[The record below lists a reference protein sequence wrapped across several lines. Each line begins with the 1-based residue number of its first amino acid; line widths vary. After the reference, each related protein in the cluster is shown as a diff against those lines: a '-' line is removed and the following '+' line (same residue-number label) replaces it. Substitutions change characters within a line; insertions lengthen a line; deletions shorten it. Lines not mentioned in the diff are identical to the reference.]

1 MFNTLILIHYLY
13 YLFFM
18 TSQNNSTIVN
28 FIWQV
33 ADDILRDIYVKWKYR
48 DVILPMTVLTRID
61 SELIDTKDKVLAE
74 NEKFKN
80 KITNIEPILERATGY
95 AFYNTSPFTL
105 KTLLLDAPNLRSNFK
120 QYLNGYSSNIQD
132 ILQKFKFENQ
142 IQTLEESDIL
152 FALIQKFSDASD
164 KLSPKNL
171 SNHDMGYVFEEL
183 IRKFNEQN
191 NEEAW
196 EHFTPREV
204 IRLMTNLL
212 FLPVQDQIKNKP
224 LSIYDPCVGSGGMLS
239 VAKEFIQWDE
249 SMIHSTANIFT
260 FGQEINPETYALC
273 KADML
278 LKWERDN
285 QVAFGSTLSND
296 GFPDDRFDFI
306 LTNPPYGKS
315 WKTDEDKLANGKK
328 KEILDPRFSVGTP
341 RINDGQLLFVLHM
354 LSKMKHD
361 TPLGTRIASVHN
373 GSALFTGDAGS
384 GESEIRRH
392 IIEND
397 YLEAI
402 IALPKELFYNTGI
415 GTYIWIL
422 TNRKPAHKKWKIQL
436 INATSSEFYSRMTK
450 SLGKKRSEIRDK
462 HIQEIYSLFDTFT
475 DSEYSMVFD
484 NEDFGYTQVVVERPR
499 RDEGGNVISK
509 KWKPE
514 PDADLRDKEN
524 IPLKEDIGTYFAR
537 EVLPFA
543 PDAWISDKEAKVW
556 YEINFNKYFYEYTP
570 PRSLEDI
577 TRDILALERETEGV
591 LKEIISQ

>member
-1 MFNTLILIHYLY
+1 MNN
-13 YLFFM
+13 
-18 TSQNNSTIVN
+18 QNNSVITN

-33 ADDILRDIYVKWKYR
+33 ADDILRDIYVKGKYR

-61 SELIDTKDKVLAE
+61 SELEGTKEKTMSE
-74 NEKFKN
+74 YKKFKD
-80 KITNIEPILERATGY
+80 KITNIEPVLQRATGY
-95 AFYNTSPFTL
+95 SFYNTSDFTL
-105 KTLLLDAPNLRSNFK
+105 KTLLKDPENIKANFK
-120 QYLNGYSSNIQD
+120 QYLHGFSSNIQD

-152 FALIQKFSDASD
+152 FALIEKFSDASE

-171 SNHDMGYVFEEL
+171 NNHDMGYVFEEL
-183 IRKFNEQN
+183 IRKFNEEN
-191 NEEAW
+191 NEEAG

-204 IRLMTNLL
+204 IRLMTNIL
-212 FLPVQDQIKNKP
+212 FLPVQDEIKNKP

-239 VAKEFIQWDE
+239 IAKNFIKSDN
-249 SMIHSTANIFT
+249 SKIHSTADIFT

-278 LKWERDN
+278 LKGETDN
-285 QVAFGSTLSND
+285 KVAFGSTLSND
-296 GFPDDRFDFI
+296 GFPTEKFDFI

-315 WKTDEDKLANGKK
+315 WKTDQAKLSTGGKK
-328 KEILDPRFSVGTP
+328 VEILDSRFTIGTP
-341 RINDGQLLFVLHM
+341 RINDGQLLFTLHM

-384 GESEIRRH
+384 GESNIRKH

-402 IALPKELFYNTGI
+402 IALPKDLFYNTGI
-415 GTYIWIL
+415 GTYIWVM
-422 TNRKPAHKKWKIQL
+422 TNRKPDHKKGKVQL
-436 INATSSEFYSRMTK
+436 INATSEEFYLKMTK
-450 SLGKKRSEIRDK
+450 SLGKKRNELQES
-462 HIQEIYSLFDTFT
+462 HINKIYELFNNFKETE
-475 DSEYSMVFD
+475 SSKIFD
-484 NEDFGYTQVVVERPR
+484 NDDFGYSQIIVERPKK
-499 RDEGGNVISK
+499 DENGKVILKNK
-509 KWKPE
+509 KPV
-514 PDADLRDKEN
+514 PDASLRDKEN
-524 IPLKEDIGTYFAR
+524 IPLKEDIQEYFER

-543 PDAWISDKEAKVW
+543 SDAWIKKADPKIG

-577 TRDILALERETEGV
+577 KKDILALENETGNV
-591 LKEIISQ
+591 LEEIIND

>member
-1 MFNTLILIHYLY
+1 
-13 YLFFM
+13 M
-18 TSQNNSTIVN
+18 TSQNNSVIVN

-33 ADDILRDIYVKWKYR
+33 ADDILRDIYVKGKYR

-61 SELIDTKDKVLAE
+61 NELVETKDKVLAE
-74 NEKFKN
+74 YEKFKD
-80 KITNIEPILERATGY
+80 KITNIEPILQRATGY
-95 AFYNTSPFTL
+95 EFYNTSPFTL
-105 KTLLLDAPNLRSNFK
+105 KGLLKDPANLKSNF
-120 QYLNGYSSNIQD
+120 QSYLNWYSSNIED
-132 ILQKFKFENQ
+132 ILEKFNFREQLNKLDKN
-142 IQTLEESDIL
+142 DIL
-152 FALIQKFSDASD
+152 FAVIQRFTDSSEKI
-164 KLSPKNL
+164 SPKNL

-183 IRKFNEQN
+183 IRKFNEEN
-191 NEEAW
+191 NEEAG

-204 IRLMTNLL
+204 IRIMTNLL
-212 FLPVQDQIKNKP
+212 FLPVQSQIKNKP

-239 VAKEFIQWDE
+239 VSKEFIHWDE
-249 SMIHSTANIFT
+249 SKIQSNGHIFT
-260 FGQEINPETYALC
+260 FGQEINEETYALC
-273 KADML
+273 RADML
-278 LKWERDN
+278 LKWEKDN
-285 QVAFGSTLSND
+285 EVAFGSTLSAD
-296 GFPDDRFDFI
+296 GFPDEKFDFI

-315 WKTDEDKLANGKK
+315 WKTDEDKLATGKK
-328 KEILDPRFSVGTP
+328 KEILDHRFSVGTP

-384 GESEIRRH
+384 GESEIRKH

-415 GTYIWIL
+415 GTYIWVM

-436 INATSSEFYSRMTK
+436 INATSNEFFTKMTK
-450 SLGKKRSEIRDK
+450 SLWSKRNEIKDAG
-462 HIQEIYSLFDTFT
+462 IQKIYELFDGFKETP
-475 DSEYSMVFD
+475 YSKIFD
-484 NEDFGYTQVVVERPR
+484 NEDFGYTQIIVERPK
-499 RDEGGNVISK
+499 RDEDGTIITK

-514 PDADLRDKEN
+514 PDVDLRDKEN
-524 IPLKEDIGTYFAR
+524 IPLKDDIGSYFTR

-543 PDAWISDKEAKVW
+543 PDAWISDKERKRW

-577 TRDILALERETEGV
+577 TRDILALEAETDGV
-591 LKEIISQ
+591 LKDIIS